1 MASIF
6 SKIVAGDIPCHRVAE
21 NASFLAFLDIMPL
34 APGHTL
40 VIPKVEVDRIWDLE
54 PALLGDLHVFSQKVA
69 LAMEDVMP
77 CQRVGQAV
85 IGLEVPHAHVHLIPL
100 NAVADINFERPKL
113 QVTQEELAEVAARI
127 RDAFEVRYPV

>member
-1 MASIF
+1 
-6 SKIVAGDIPCHRVAE
+6 
-21 NASFLAFLDIMPL
+21 
-34 APGHTL
+34 
-40 VIPKVEVDRIWDLE
+40 IPKVEVDRIWDLE
-54 PALLGDLHVFSQKVA
+54 PALLGELHVFSQKVA

-113 QVTQEELAEVAARI
+113 QVTQEELTDVAARI
-127 RDAFEVRYPV
+127 RGAFEARNPA

>member
-54 PALLGDLHVFSQKVA
+54 PALLGELHVFSQKVA

-113 QVTQEELAEVAARI
+113 QVTQEELADVAARI
-127 RDAFEVRYPV
+127 RGAFEARYPA

>member
-113 QVTQEELAEVAARI
+113 QVTQEELAEVTARI
-127 RDAFEVRYPV
+127 RDAFEVRYPA

>member
-21 NASFLAFLDIMPL
+21 SASFLAFLDIMPL

-40 VIPKVEVDRIWDLE
+40 VIPKVEVDRIWDLK

-127 RDAFEVRYPV
+127 RDAFEVRYPA

>member
-6 SKIVAGDIPCHRVAE
+6 SKIVTGDIPCHRVAE

-54 PALLGDLHVFSQKVA
+54 PALLGELHVFSQKVA

-113 QVTQEELAEVAARI
+113 QVTQEELADVAARI
-127 RDAFEVRYPV
+127 RGAFEARYPA